1 MKKTIV
7 LVDRTNQVGFLS
19 KARRRLTCV
28 NICAALVLLCIALP
42 LNVGVAIAS
51 GVPPEFG
58 IMSGVIAS
66 LVSGIFSSSAYL
78 ISGPDAGIGVL
89 VLEVIR
95 KYGIQNLGAIV
106 LTAGLIQ
113 IALGLSSSAKW
124 FKALSPALINGMLA
138 GMGLLIIFTQFHIML
153 DDTPK
158 ESGLMN
164 MVLIPETVIKTFSA
178 ANGSAQFLAAVLS
191 ISAITIAVLWTR
203 FAPGKLRSIPNVL
216 VTIIA
221 ISSVAYWLKLP
232 VNLVD
237 FPTNL
242 TQNLTPLTVS
252 NFINCLN
259 KPEILTAA
267 FMLAFVCSAQS
278 LITLTALD
286 PQASRG
292 NTKHDRELI
301 AQGIGNAI
309 CGFLGILPIV
319 GVLLRSVANKQ
330 NGATDN
336 TPNIL
341 HGALMLAV
349 IFLAP
354 QLLKAIP
361 SCVLSATLVLIG
373 YRMVSNIFGQIK
385 GYERGELMIF
395 ALTTSAIIATNLFT
409 GVLIGFVVAAAKAFF
424 VLSNLDI
431 HVQKSNDS
439 GVVTLYLSGAATF
452 VALPQLTEV
461 LGEIADDQ
469 LLHLNL
475 DNLRYMDHACLQ
487 QLTQW
492 ERQHKGKL
500 FIDWE
505 QSPTDIHTLPRYA
518 RRPRVRPGERQEPR
532 KSGVAILDN
541 T

>member
-1 MKKTIV
+1 MNPKSNTAEQENKS
-7 LVDRTNQVGFLS
+7 LRTKLLG
-19 KARRRLTCV
+19 RLTTV
-28 NICAALVLLCIALP
+28 NVCAALVLLCIALP

-58 IMSGVIAS
+58 IMSGVVAS
-66 LVSGIFSSSAYL
+66 LVSGILSSSGFL

-89 VLEVIR
+89 VLDVIR
-95 KYGIQNLGAIV
+95 KFGLQNLGAIV
-106 LTAGLIQ
+106 LLSGIIQ
-113 IALGLSSSAKW
+113 IVLGLSNSAKW

-153 DDTPK
+153 DDSPK

-164 MVLIPETVIKTFSA
+164 MVLIPETLIKSLSVVD
-178 ANGSAQFLAAVLS
+178 GSAHFLAAVLS
-191 ISAITIAVLWTR
+191 VSAIAIAILWAR
-203 FAPGKLRSIPNVL
+203 FAPGKLRTIPNVL

-221 ISSVAYWLKLP
+221 ISSIACWLKLP
-232 VNLVD
+232 VNYVD
-237 FPTNL
+237 FPTSM
-242 TQNLTPLTVS
+242 TQNMAPLTLS
-252 NFINCLN
+252 SLFSCLTR
-259 KPEILTAA
+259 PDILTAA

-278 LITLTALD
+278 LITLSALD
-286 PQASRG
+286 PNASRG
-292 NTKHDRELI
+292 NSKHDRELI
-301 AQGIGNAI
+301 AQGIGNSI
-309 CGFLGILPIV
+309 CGMLGILPIV

-341 HGALMLAV
+341 HGLLMVAV
-349 IFLAP
+349 ILFAP

-373 YRMVSNIFGQIK
+373 FRMVSNILGQIK
-385 GYERGELMIF
+385 GYEKGELTIF
-395 ALTTSAIIATNLFT
+395 ALTACAIIATNLFT
-409 GVLIGFVVAAAKAFF
+409 GVLIGFVLAATKAFI

-431 HVQKSNDS
+431 RVEESADSN
-439 GVVTLYLSGAATF
+439 VITLHLSGAATF

-461 LGEIADDQ
+461 LGEIDEHQ
-469 LLHLNL
+469 VLHLNL

-500 FIDWE
+500 FIDWD
-505 QSPTDIHTLPRYA
+505 QSPTDINTLPRYA
-518 RRPRVRPGERQEPR
+518 RRHRAKPEEWQELR

-541 T
+541 A